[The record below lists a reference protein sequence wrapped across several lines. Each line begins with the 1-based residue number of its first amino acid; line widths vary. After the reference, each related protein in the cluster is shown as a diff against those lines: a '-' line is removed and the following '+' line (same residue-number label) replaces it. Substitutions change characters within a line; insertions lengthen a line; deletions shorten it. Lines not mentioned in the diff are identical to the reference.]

1 MNPLRNS
8 ASPRLTLVLF
18 LLIFVL
24 LPGVRHAAAEKRPFV
39 KTEGATIYYDSALRE
54 IAEAVRAAYPALK
67 ADVEK
72 KVRWKM
78 KARPSIFLLDDE
90 TTFEKMGGDAM
101 IAAFVL
107 IGKNRIVVNLAS
119 FNQFILLE
127 RTLRHELCHVLLHE
141 NIRGN
146 LPDWLEEGI
155 CEWAGD
161 PGKASPAD
169 VLQEPFRAFE
179 LHKGGVPLS
188 RLKQFK
194 GSGTGLGVA
203 YNQGADFI
211 RFIVAQYG
219 EEAIP
224 RILAALRQGKSP
236 EQAFLA
242 GLSKPLPLVETEW
255 RNRIAH
261 TARWLI
267 LLQDSLHN
275 TVRIGAEA
283 VRFTHLHYR
292 AILVSVAL
300 LLMIAVF
307 LRAMLRT
314 GKP

>member
-18 LLIFVL
+18 LLILVL
-24 LPGVRHAAAEKRPFV
+24 LPGVRHAAADKRPLL
-39 KTEGATIYYDSALRE
+39 KADGATIHYDSSLRE
-54 IAEAVRAAYPALK
+54 IAEAVRVAYPALK

-72 KVRWKM
+72 RIGWKM

-141 NIRGN
+141 NIRGS

-161 PGKASPAD
+161 PGKTSPAAA
-169 VLQEPFRAFE
+169 LQEPFRAFE
-179 LHKGGVPLS
+179 LHKGGVPLA

-194 GSGTGLGVA
+194 GSGAGLGVA
-203 YNQGADFI
+203 YSQSGEFI
-211 RFIVAQYG
+211 RFVVAQYG

-224 RILAALRQGKSP
+224 RILAPIKQGKSP

-242 GLSKPLPLVETEW
+242 GLSKPLPMVEAEW
-255 RNRIAH
+255 RNQLAH

-275 TVRIGAEA
+275 TVSIGTKA
-283 VRFTHLHYR
+283 VRFTLLNYR
-292 AILVSVAL
+292 AILVGVAL

-307 LRAMLRT
+307 LRTMFRT